1 MPGGIKL
8 SSQEA
13 FLLRRVESYV
23 RKRAS
28 TDRVMGMG
36 WMIVPI
42 LPIVTG
48 IALVAVLIG
57 VIVSAI
63 STLTQ
68 GAPPSTMLAGIFAL
82 YGFALIALYVVLLVG
97 AFALFYFIDRRNNH
111 FMRQK
116 LLFAAISSYLQARS
130 GSTSGENVAKLAQ
143 LADDS
148 MFEEQDRPAG
158 LWAILY
164 VFVTPIVGLVI
175 AHSLTQ
181 DLRKHEERQ
190 GQYQQTLALAFEE
203 AGVTC
208 PSFATYK
215 PHNRD
220 PMVYL
225 ILTAITAGI
234 FWIYWFYI
242 LLKDYNEHFSDQWV
256 FEDHILSSLKPS
268 VTCKSCS
275 GSIPQDAKFCP
286 LCGAS
291 QSTA

>member
-1 MPGGIKL
+1 M
-8 SSQEA
+8 
-13 FLLRRVESYV
+13 RRIESYV
-23 RKRAS
+23 RKRTS
-28 TDRVMGMG
+28 TDRVMGNG

-48 IALVAVLIG
+48 IALIVVLIG
-57 VIVSAI
+57 VVISAI
-63 STLTQ
+63 SNFPR
-68 GAPPSTMLAGIFAL
+68 GEPPTAMLAGIFAL
-82 YGFALIALYVVLLVG
+82 YGFALIAVYVVLLVG
-97 AFALFYFIDRRNNH
+97 AFALLYFIDRRNKH

-116 LLFAAISSYLQARS
+116 LLFAATCSYLQARG
-130 GSTSGENVAKLAQ
+130 GSTFGEGVGKLTQ

-148 MFEEQDRPAG
+148 MVEEQDRPAG

-175 AHSLTQ
+175 AYSLTQ

-190 GQYQQTLALAFEE
+190 GEYQQTLDLAFEE
-203 AGVTC
+203 AGVTR

-234 FWIYWFYI
+234 FWIYWFYV
-242 LLKDYNEHFSDQWV
+242 LLKDYNEHFRDQWV
-256 FEDHILSSLKPS
+256 FEDQILSSLKPS
-268 VTCKSCS
+268 VTCKSCN

-291 QSTA
+291 QSTT